1 MLEAH
6 RNLTTHL
13 LLTDLGCKV
22 SHLAL
27 AWIARNPNTSTV
39 ILGASKP
46 EQIVDNLKALEVI
59 PKLTPAIVE
68 KVEGILGNKPAPIVR
83 LSLPPYRVLWVPL
96 TQGVRHL
103 CRRRGGARRSIL
115 LAGRACSCGTRWRDW
130 GEVPE
135 RRGSDV

>member
-1 MLEAH
+1 M
-6 RNLTTHL
+6 
-13 LLTDLGCKV
+13 

-59 PKLTPAIVE
+59 PKLTPDIVE

-83 LSLPPYRVLWVPL
+83 LSLLPYHSPWVSL
-96 TQGVRHL
+96 MQCGWCL
-103 CRRRGGARRSIL
+103 CL
-115 LAGRACSCGTRWRDW
+115 
-130 GEVPE
+130 
-135 RRGSDV
+135 